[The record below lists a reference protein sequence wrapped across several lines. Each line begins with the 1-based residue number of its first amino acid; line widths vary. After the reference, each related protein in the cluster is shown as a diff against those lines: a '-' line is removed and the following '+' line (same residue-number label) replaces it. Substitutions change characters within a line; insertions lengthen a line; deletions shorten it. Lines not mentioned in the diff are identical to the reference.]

1 MRMSG
6 WSSDVCSSDLENGV
20 AATMLETTGGARSG
34 EDLRHLVNHARRM
47 RTLMHYGPRRYDP
60 VIIEALAMAGA
71 LDPQATR
78 DDRLARAAEV
88 ARRLDQ
94 GDEDARWTVSATEQ
108 GGYHFERLWRGVTD
122 HHIVEASFIVSAE
135 ARKLHGLRSEAH
147 TSELPSLM

>member
-1 MRMSG
+1 
-6 WSSDVCSSDLENGV
+6 
-20 AATMLETTGGARSG
+20 
-34 EDLRHLVNHARRM
+34 
-47 RTLMHYGPRRYDP
+47 
-60 VIIEALAMAGA
+60 MAGA

-78 DDRLARAAEV
+78 DDRLARAAGV

-135 ARKLHGLRSEAH
+135 ARKLHGLAAEQADSYTAAAKLVRASSSEEH
-147 TSELPSLM
+147 TSALQSPMRISSAVFRLKTKKK

>member
-1 MRMSG
+1 
-6 WSSDVCSSDLENGV
+6 
-20 AATMLETTGGARSG
+20 MLETTGGARSG

-47 RTLMHYGPRRYDP
+47 RTLMHYVPRRYDP

-122 HHIVEASFIVSAE
+122 HHKIG
-135 ARKLHGLRSEAH
+135 RAH
-147 TSELPSLM
+147 V

>member
-1 MRMSG
+1 MRISD
-6 WSSDVCSSDLENGV
+6 WSSDVCSSDL
-20 AATMLETTGGARSG
+20 
-34 EDLRHLVNHARRM
+34 
-47 RTLMHYGPRRYDP
+47 
-60 VIIEALAMAGA
+60 
-71 LDPQATR
+71 R

-135 ARKLHGLRSEAH
+135 ARKIPGTAADTAYTRPDERRVGKGCVSQC
-147 TSELPSLM
+147 SPRWSPDQ

>member
-1 MRMSG
+1 
-6 WSSDVCSSDLENGV
+6 
-20 AATMLETTGGARSG
+20 
-34 EDLRHLVNHARRM
+34 
-47 RTLMHYGPRRYDP
+47 
-60 VIIEALAMAGA
+60 MAGA

-135 ARKLHGLRSEAH
+135 ARKLHGLAAEQADSYIILPETNRWKSRDATRLGHLVGNYRALRSEEH
-147 TSELPSLM
+147 TSELQSLMSISYAVFCLKKKKNT

>member
-1 MRMSG
+1 
-6 WSSDVCSSDLENGV
+6 
-20 AATMLETTGGARSG
+20 
-34 EDLRHLVNHARRM
+34 
-47 RTLMHYGPRRYDP
+47 
-60 VIIEALAMAGA
+60 MAGA

-135 ARKLHGLRSEAH
+135 ARKLHGLAAEQADSSTAAALQHAKIGGKPHLIRIETRAGH
-147 TSELPSLM
+147 G